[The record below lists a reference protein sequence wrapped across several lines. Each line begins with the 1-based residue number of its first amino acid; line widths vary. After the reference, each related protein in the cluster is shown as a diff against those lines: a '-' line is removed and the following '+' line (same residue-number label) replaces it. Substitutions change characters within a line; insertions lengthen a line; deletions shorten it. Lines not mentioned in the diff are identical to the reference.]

1 MPNDSAQINEETYA
15 AAVRYIEDAADR
27 LEEAASSGQVTSHG
41 DEPPLPEVA
50 ALIEGVGAVLRYE
63 ARVDDEEE
71 VSDDELESVVSS
83 VAAPVEEIASWPPKW
98 RAAALLE
105 IASLLVDLGVDWLAW
120 SVHDRLA
127 PDLIGDAD
135 QIGDEAL
142 LVDLLVLH
150 LDRVTE
156 PMDWTSEVSEVLEA
170 VAQLVDAGL
179 DAERLVQ
186 ALVEALETH
195 AVLETR
201 TALSRQRQLMVE
213 AEPFPE
219 PYEEAVDDLAT
230 LMSAH
235 EALGWSMELLARD
248 LVASGAAA
256 ERTPQQLAVIAM
268 ALMLTEDASS
278 VEMDDSDV
286 LLTASLR
293 WANWTR
299 DELESAMD
307 AARSVLDWSPDS
319 EPPRLRQER
328 RWRIESIPPGRQPN
342 RFLDPA
348 AEPETFSAE
357 AVEQAFD
364 ELEEEVW
371 AMVTPVE
378 AARFVL
384 DRFDT
389 DAVGEHAPA
398 IRDRAAAVWRTES
411 VIGRLE
417 ARESED
423 EGLPS

>member
-1 MPNDSAQINEETYA
+1 MTTDSAQPDEATYA

-27 LEEAASSGQVTSHG
+27 LEEAASSGQVTSEG
-41 DEPPLPEVA
+41 VDQPPLPEVA
-50 ALIEGVGAVLRYE
+50 SLIEGVAAVLIYE
-63 ARVDDEEE
+63 SRLDDDEE
-71 VSDDELESVVSS
+71 VSDDDLEAVVSG
-83 VAAPVEEIASWPPKW
+83 VAAPVEEIARWPARW
-98 RAAALLE
+98 RTAALLE
-105 IASLLVDLGVDWLAW
+105 IAALLIDLGLDWLAW

-127 PDLIGDAD
+127 PDLIGEAD

-156 PMDWTSEVSEVLEA
+156 PMDWSPEVSEVLEA
-170 VAQLVDAGL
+170 VAQLVDSGL

-186 ALVEALETH
+186 ALVEALESH

-201 TALSRQRQLMVE
+201 AVLSRQRETLVE

-219 PYEEAVDDLAT
+219 PFEASVADLAA

-235 EALGWSMELLARD
+235 EALGWSMALLARD
-248 LVASGAAA
+248 LVASGVAGDL
-256 ERTPQQLAVIAM
+256 TPPQLAAVAM
-268 ALMLTEDASS
+268 ALMLTEDAAS
-278 VEMDDSDV
+278 VEADDSDV
-286 LLTASLR
+286 LLRASLR
-293 WANWTR
+293 WAHWSR
-299 DELESAMD
+299 EELEAAMEQ
-307 AARSVLDWSPDS
+307 ARGVLEWSPDS

-328 RWRIESIPPGRQPN
+328 RWRIESIPPGRQPS
-342 RFLDPA
+342 RYREPD
-348 AEPETFSAE
+348 AEPVPFTAN

-364 ELEEEVW
+364 ELEAKVW

-389 DAVGEHAPA
+389 DAVGEHAA
-398 IRDRAAAVWRTES
+398 DLRDRAAAVWRAES

-417 ARESED
+417 AREEEAPVS
-423 EGLPS
+423 